1 MRKKRCD
8 EKSVR
13 FLPSIILLAG
23 LLILSIILF
32 GCAEKRWVCYVDKN
46 ADSNCIKGDCVEMA
60 EKGQLNCRKGN
71 RIMKIYPLKEAFI
84 YSVNPPTDIQ
94 KCRESGDKGE
104 IK

>member
-1 MRKKRCD
+1 MLYYPHQRRNKMKKLV
-8 EKSVR
+8 KFS
-13 FLPSIILLAG
+13 
-23 LLILSIILF
+23 LILSIILF